1 MTQLALDFTA
11 PRLAAARAAGEH
23 LSEKAA
29 DRAEREFA
37 EFREKA
43 RAFVLTYLAQ
53 HGVSSSEL
61 ITDAAVLAGIRVPD
75 TRAFGAIYRRLA
87 AENKIAFA
95 GHCLRVKG
103 HSTAGGRLWRLVQG

>member
-1 MTQLALDFTA
+1 MSQLALDFTA
-11 PRLAAARAAGEH
+11 PRLAAARAAGER

-43 RAFVLTYLAQ
+43 RAFVLAYLEQ
-53 HGVSSSEL
+53 HGISSSEL
-61 ITDAAVLAGIRVPD
+61 ITDAAALSGIQVPD

-95 GHCLRVKG
+95 GHCTRTKG
-103 HSTAGGRLWRLVQG
+103 HGTAGGRLWRLVR